1 MVVPAELGP
10 TRSVTLL
17 DLRIILLLFDG
28 LHVVLGLAYAY
39 GSSLGMWAHF
49 WISGGEGGNGGHFI
63 LTRLDV
69 IHASCMDG

>member
-10 TRSVTLL
+10 TRGVTLL

-39 GSSLGMWAHF
+39 GSSLGMWAHS
-49 WISGGEGGNGGHFI
+49 WIGGGEGVISGHFYS
-63 LTRLDV
+63 
-69 IHASCMDG
+69 HHE